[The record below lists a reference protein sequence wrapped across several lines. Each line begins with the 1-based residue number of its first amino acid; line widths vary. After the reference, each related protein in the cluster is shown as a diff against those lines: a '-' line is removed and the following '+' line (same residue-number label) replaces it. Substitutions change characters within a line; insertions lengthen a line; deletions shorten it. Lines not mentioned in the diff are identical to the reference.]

1 MFTPVYS
8 VAKHITAPLSATGG
22 TNTVILW
29 SQCTLSVLRLRC
41 RLPSRALALLAS
53 IIVPSYNKRSL
64 SLSYI
69 YCLGRRRRIPP
80 VVARR
85 KRQRTCLADVSAV
98 TAAACAGARSQT
110 YLLCGGY
117 ARDIYS
123 YALPVGPQAIGAAA
137 SAFPAPPVGPQAI
150 GAAASDFPASPLAS
164 PAIGTFD
171 SLRPAPRPSRQ
182 RYGGLALGGGSGGR
196 RRRRRRRRRRTRQ
209 RRRLR
214 RRRRR
219 RRISSSSCSLLQR
232 MKSAPPT
239 QIRLR
244 CALLSLLPM
253 LRQCRWFHRLH
264 HRSSFR
270 RRLYRLPR
278 LANNNAKRRSCK
290 KTAR

>member
-8 VAKHITAPLSATGG
+8 VANHITAPLSATGG

-123 YALPVGPQAIGAAA
+123 H
-137 SAFPAPPVGPQAI
+137 APPVGPQAI

-164 PAIGTFD
+164 PAIGTAAW
-171 SLRPAPRPSRQ
+171 L
-182 RYGGLALGGGSGGR
+182 
-196 RRRRRRRRRRTRQ
+196 
-209 RRRLR
+209 
-214 RRRRR
+214 
-219 RRISSSSCSLLQR
+219 
-232 MKSAPPT
+232 
-239 QIRLR
+239 
-244 CALLSLLPM
+244 
-253 LRQCRWFHRLH
+253 
-264 HRSSFR
+264 
-270 RRLYRLPR
+270 
-278 LANNNAKRRSCK
+278 
-290 KTAR
+290 